1 MKSLII
7 VSLLCSWLF
16 ANPTDW
22 FVGRMIPTENSM
34 EIIGYGSDIDPNIA
48 LLNAKTDISSQIKS
62 TVNSSLTISK
72 QRVNDTLESN
82 SNQISNE
89 TTDIV
94 LEEAQVVRQQFIEG
108 KWYVAVSYETMTDVS
123 RFIKKLPIRGH
134 GVPTEPQNAY
144 FSQTIVGKELNKLLK
159 KTIDAKVYWKSNTF
173 FLNHGNVYQRL
184 NPDEYSI
191 PELFIT
197 GLSGGS
203 SVMNKMTILKSSQT
217 NGVINSYENCEFK
230 FVSEPSKK
238 YVSLFAINPEGAVL
252 VLENNIP
259 VKSKT
264 KPYQFFRK
272 GAEERP
278 TMFVAVFSTLPED
291 NSYFRIMQGTEERES
306 YSNGKMKFDKF
317 IDFLDGKDFI
327 AQKMLIK

>member
-1 MKSLII
+1 VKSLII

-48 LLNAKTDISSQIKS
+48 LLNAKTDISTQIKS
-62 TVNSSLTISK
+62 TINSSLTITK

-108 KWYVAVSYETMTDVS
+108 KWYVAVSYEAMTDIS

-144 FSQTIVGKELNKLLK
+144 FKQTIVGKELNKLLK
-159 KTIDAKVYWKSNTF
+159 KTIDAKLYWKSNTF

-197 GLSGGS
+197 GSSGGS
-203 SVMNKMTILKSSQT
+203 SVMKILKLSPT
-217 NGVINSYENCEFK
+217 NGVCQ
-230 FVSEPSKK
+230 
-238 YVSLFAINPEGAVL
+238 
-252 VLENNIP
+252 
-259 VKSKT
+259 T
-264 KPYQFFRK
+264 TR
-272 GAEERP
+272 
-278 TMFVAVFSTLPED
+278 
-291 NSYFRIMQGTEERES
+291 
-306 YSNGKMKFDKF
+306 
-317 IDFLDGKDFI
+317 
-327 AQKMLIK
+327 